1 MIRLLL
7 VDRVRLVC
15 EVIGSALEG
24 EPDIQ
29 VVGMATTEED
39 ALQIMQE
46 TACDIALVNTTLPGN
61 GALSLVRAVREYDL
75 DVKVLIIGVPDAE
88 AVIMTY
94 INAGAFGYIL
104 REDSPQELLV
114 NIRAA
119 YNDKALVTPTV
130 AAKLISRIAE
140 LNDNLAEVGV
150 DPTDYQEL
158 TPRERETLALIGEG
172 LTNQEIADTL
182 VIELGTV
189 KNHVHSILD
198 KLNVNSRKD
207 AALYLS
213 MLEETDTDA
222 TDEIAL

>member
-1 MIRLLL
+1 LI
-7 VDRVRLVC
+7 
-15 EVIGSALEG
+15 
-24 EPDIQ
+24 
-29 VVGMATTEED
+29 
-39 ALQIMQE
+39 
-46 TACDIALVNTTLPGN
+46 NTTLPEN
-61 GALSLVRAVREYDL
+61 GALSLVRAVRDSDL
-75 DVKVLIIGVPDAE
+75 DVKVLIMGVPDAE

-119 YNDKALVTPTV
+119 YNDKALVTPAV

-140 LNDNLAEVGV
+140 LNDKLAEVGV

-158 TPRERETLALIGEG
+158 TPRERETLVLIGEG
-172 LTNQEIADTL
+172 LTNQEIADEL

-207 AALYLS
+207 AAVYLS
-213 MLEETDTDA
+213 MLEETDADSKIDTD
-222 TDEIAL
+222 L

>member
-1 MIRLLL
+1 
-7 VDRVRLVC
+7 
-15 EVIGSALEG
+15 
-24 EPDIQ
+24 
-29 VVGMATTEED
+29 MATTEED
-39 ALQIMQE
+39 ALQEMQE
-46 TACDIALVNTTLPGN
+46 TACDIALVNTTLPDN
-61 GALSLVRAVREYDL
+61 GALSLVGAVREHDL
-75 DVKVLIIGVPDAE
+75 DVKVLIMGVPDAE

-140 LNDNLAEVGV
+140 LNDKLTEVGV

-172 LTNQEIADTL
+172 LTNQEIADKL

-222 TDEIAL
+222 EVEIDL